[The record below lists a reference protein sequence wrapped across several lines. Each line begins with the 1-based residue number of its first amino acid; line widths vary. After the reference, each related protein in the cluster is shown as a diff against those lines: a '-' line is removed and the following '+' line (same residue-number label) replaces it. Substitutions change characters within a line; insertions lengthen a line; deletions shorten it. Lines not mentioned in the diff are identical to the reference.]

1 MIRPVPS
8 AQVLFLGV
16 ALLTA
21 PLSGTGQQV
30 SGGNRTGAAPSADSF
45 SVFRGRVVDHET
57 GEALYGAAVS
67 LASGPG
73 GTPGLGTRVTNQEG
87 RFLFRPVP
95 PGTYNLTVTLLG
107 YRTLREPLPIEGQM
121 DLEVVLKLAVSPV
134 ELDPIEVVVE
144 RQLRGPMADFER
156 RRQLGMGTYFTR
168 EDIEARNPYVVTDLL
183 RTVPGVRVVPAG
195 PFGEQAIRLRGNCR
209 PEIIVDGVR
218 TSIDTDVDNVLPPMD
233 IEAVEVYKGVELP
246 VQFGNN
252 SCGAILFWTRVPVD
266 TGGHG
271 LTWTR
276 VGITAGFILLAL
288 LGMR

>member
-1 MIRPVPS
+1 MNSLPPS
-8 AQVLFLGV
+8 ALTLLLGV
-16 ALLTA
+16 LVFG
-21 PLSGTGQQV
+21 PPRSGVAQQV
-30 SGGNRTGAAPSADSF
+30 SDPGSGGAPTSVDSL

-67 LASGPG
+67 LAAGPG
-73 GTPGLGTRVTNQEG
+73 GTPGLGTRVTNQDG

-107 YRTLREPLPIEGQM
+107 YRTLREPLLVEVQT

-144 RQLRGPMADFER
+144 QQIRGPLADFER

-168 EDIEARNPYVVTDLL
+168 EDIEARNPYVITDLL
-183 RTVPGVRVVPAG
+183 RTVPGVRVMPAG
-195 PFGEQAIRLRGNCR
+195 QFGEQAIRLRGNCR
-209 PEIIVDGVR
+209 PEIIVDGIR
-218 TSIDTDVDNVLPPMD
+218 TSIDTDVDHVLPPMD
-233 IEAVEVYKGVELP
+233 VEAVEVYKGPELP

-252 SCGAILFWTRVPVD
+252 SCGAVVFWTRVPED

-271 LTWTR
+271 ITWTR
-276 VGITAGFILLAL
+276 IGITAGFILLAF
-288 LGMR
+288 LGIR